1 MRDICPVTPAWR
13 ACRHRSPLPLGR
25 GRAVPASTWPGPV
38 YLKSAPPQ
46 EGGDQSPAAGLSHE
60 DPTRRERREVGDH
73 TAVFVHRSSASP
85 PPTFDW
91 FLNYLCLPPKA
102 QGASPR
108 GTAPPSHQPGG
119 AGEEAGSH
127 AAGRGAF
134 PPATA
139 RPPTRGSPT
148 LVKSQQRGKRLQSS
162 RSNERLPPSLATAS
176 EQVLLRA
183 NTCPCL
189 SGAHDA
195 LGLVSYLGHHRVLRT
210 SLCLPARCRRPRTA

>member
-1 MRDICPVTPAWR
+1 MTFAPSHLPGERADIGAHCPWDR
-13 ACRHRSPLPLGR
+13 AGQCPLAPGLGPFISNQLHRRKGETRAPLP
-25 GRAVPASTWPGPV
+25 AS
-38 YLKSAPPQ
+38 
-46 EGGDQSPAAGLSHE
+46 H
-60 DPTRRERREVGDH
+60 TRTPHDAREVGDH

-189 SGAHDA
+189 SSAHDA